1 VSAYDAKTFW
11 ARWSSSRRRPAKT
24 KSENKA
30 VVSESDVE
38 ASFSPR

>member
-1 VSAYDAKTFW
+1 M
-11 ARWSSSRRRPAKT
+11 T

-38 ASFSPR
+38 PSCMALTMSNGGPTRISWLT